1 MVKYRIIEVKRE
13 DSVFYNIQRKQWE
26 DLTFPNSYNTI
37 EEAKEVIE
45 RLKKSI
51 SKIKRKVVYND

>member
-13 DSVFYNIQRKQWE
+13 DSVFYDVQRKQWE
-26 DLTFPNSYNTI
+26 DLTFPNPYRTI